1 MLCISF
7 FRPFSGSHLVA
18 FFLCL
23 VIFFYVRHY
32 KCYIVKCLHFVIF
45 FFFRVLKF
53 VLAHRLVVRLAVDQ
67 LDIFDH
73 YLKLCWSVPRSV
85 HIKPRASLCLIL
97 SLDPSGVSIDCPTAD
112 VGTTL

>member
-1 MLCISF
+1 MF
-7 FRPFSGSHLVA
+7 A
-18 FFLCL
+18 F
-23 VIFFYVRHY
+23 
-32 KCYIVKCLHFVIF
+32 CYL

-53 VLAHRLVVRLAVDQ
+53 VLAHRLVVRLVVDQ

-97 SLDPSGVSIDCPTAD
+97 SLDPSGVSIDCPMAD
-112 VGTTL
+112 VGTTLGLGRI